1 LSWFQLDPM
10 FGEVPALFGFT
21 DIMSS
26 CFVLF
31 HFSENSVP
39 RPTSDWSGTITQI
52 RVSVAVKVMRSSL
65 ARWEFRGTFDLAE
78 SSLILLILWM
88 LLI

>member
-1 LSWFQLDPM
+1 MMILCLF
-10 FGEVPALFGFT
+10 VPALFGFT

-65 ARWEFRGTFDLAE
+65 AREFRGSFDLAE
-78 SSLILLILWM
+78 SSLDTPWILPGYS
-88 LLI
+88 